1 MANFNFLGGGSR
13 TIAFALGSLNGSN
26 LATAGRLIEFD
37 YTTAVGGPVGSGAM
51 YLQQSSAFA
60 LASIK
65 GPYAFQLIG
74 QGSFAAARVVAPRA
88 VTADGAGNLNSGEFD
103 LNTTGT
109 DTNTAFTATLTTDA
123 TNTAPSARAAFKI
136 ATVSCGNVL
145 RYIVSSG
152 PP

>member
-74 QGSFAAARVVAPRA
+74 QGTFAGARVVETGT
-88 VTADGAGNLNSGEFD
+88 VTPDVAGNCNSGESAPA
-103 LNTTGT
+103 TTDP
-109 DTNTAFTATLTTDA
+109 DTKTPFTATLTTDA
-123 TNTAPSARAAFKI
+123 TNTATSGRLAFNF
-136 ATVSCGNVL
+136 ATGATGTAV
-145 RYIVSSG
+145 I
-152 PP
+152 